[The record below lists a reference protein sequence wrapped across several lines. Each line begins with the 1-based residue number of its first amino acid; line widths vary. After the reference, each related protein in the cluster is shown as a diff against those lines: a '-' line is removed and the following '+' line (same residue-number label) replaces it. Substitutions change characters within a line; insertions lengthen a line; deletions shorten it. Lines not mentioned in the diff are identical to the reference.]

1 MAISDNM
8 IDLPRDQWDGY
19 VTNVIRNAA
28 KYPCENISHEV
39 LSLEARAVALIEIA
53 AYLDARGGDGTGDH
67 GHDEAMK
74 RARRAVKAARKALG
88 YTYP

>member
-1 MAISDNM
+1 MAISDNT

-19 VTNVIRNAA
+19 VTNVIQNAA
-28 KYPCENISHEV
+28 KYPRENFSHEV
-39 LSLEARAVALIEIA
+39 LSLETRALALIEIA

-67 GHDEAMK
+67 GHEEAMK
-74 RARRAVKAARKALG
+74 QARKAVKAVRKALG